1 MEDLIAT
8 WVAWDLAFT
17 AIVFAVI
24 LIIGLIALIYKL
36 TRKPSMSEVGDIVR
50 LIECNQIEQSVR
62 VIDQTDKKAIRK
74 QLNYV
79 IKDSSKKHQ
88 VRRHQYAAELYK
100 AIFGEYPRSVNANL
114 MPPAIADALHTGE
127 HEIFEKI
134 DNDYKRLRGV
144 N

>member
-1 MEDLIAT
+1 MEDLISV
-8 WVAWDLAFT
+8 WIAWDLAFT

-24 LIIGLIALIYKL
+24 LVIGLIALIYKL
-36 TRKPSMSEVGDIVR
+36 TRKPSMREVSDIVH
-50 LIECNQIEQSVR
+50 LIECNQIEQTVH

-100 AIFGEYPRSVNANL
+100 AIFGEYPRRVNNEL
-114 MPPAIADALHTGE
+114 MPPAIADALCTGE

>member
-8 WVAWDLAFT
+8 WVAWNLAFT

-24 LIIGLIALIYKL
+24 LVIGLIALIYKL
-36 TRKPSMSEVGDIVR
+36 TRKPSMREVGDIVR
-50 LIECNQIEQSVR
+50 LIECNQIEQTAH

-79 IKDSSKKHQ
+79 LKDSSRKHQ

-100 AIFGEYPRSVNANL
+100 AIFGEYPRRVNSEL
-114 MPPAIADALHTGE
+114 MPPAIDDALTIGE
-127 HEIFEKI
+127 HGIFQKI
-134 DNDYKRLRGV
+134 DTDYKRLRGV